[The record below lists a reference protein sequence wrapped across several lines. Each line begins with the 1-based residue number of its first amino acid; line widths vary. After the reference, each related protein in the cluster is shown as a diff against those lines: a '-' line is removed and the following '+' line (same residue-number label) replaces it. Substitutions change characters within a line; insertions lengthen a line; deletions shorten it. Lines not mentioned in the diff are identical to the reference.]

1 MARTNTTTPASGSR
15 QVPAVIANREEAS
28 RITQAILDFVS
39 RIPASRVGDSDTPKL
54 RANQLANRAAQ
65 RAALTAGSL
74 ALPPGPIGWLTVMP
88 ELVAIWKIQAQVVS
102 DKTLERFDCSHSP
115 SVNHAL
121 IAELATCRFVLEQ
134 APVLIAGPT
143 GTGKSHLVQSLCHC
157 ALRAGHEVLFI
168 SHAKLLAQ
176 LHAARATDS
185 FERKRRQLARVDVL
199 AIDDFGLRPM
209 RSPQDEDFHDLIDA
223 RYERTTTLLT
233 SNLHFDEWGAAFPNK
248 LMGAATL
255 DRLRDRAYQII
266 LDGETRRKPRPL
278 PEARSPVQAT
288 AGRDASKSPSA
299 AR

>member
-1 MARTNTTTPASGSR
+1 MNPMPQLEPLLKQLRLSFILDSLEAR
-15 QVPAVIANREEAS
+15 NR
-28 RITQAILDFVS
+28 QAIEAKLAYTDF
-39 RIPASRVGDSDTPKL
+39 
-54 RANQLANRAAQ
+54 LALLVEDEVARRDQRQFAQ
-65 RAALTAGSL
+65 RLSR
-74 ALPPGPIGWLTVMP
+74 
-88 ELVAIWKIQAQVVS
+88 AQVVG

-121 IAELATCRFVLEQ
+121 IAELAPCRFVFEH

-185 FERKRRQLARVDVL
+185 FERKLRQLARVDVL

-233 SNLHFDEWGAAFPNK
+233 SNKLCGAPHNLFNAELK
-248 LMGAATL
+248 IM
-255 DRLRDRAYQII
+255 Q
-266 LDGETRRKPRPL
+266 
-278 PEARSPVQAT
+278 SPVVRGSDLMLFLGLFAAHKG
-288 AGRDASKSPSA
+288 AGLEQGDQVIGRLEAPGA
-299 AR
+299 

>member
-1 MARTNTTTPASGSR
+1 MNPMLPLEPLLKQLRLSGILDSLEAR
-15 QVPAVIANREEAS
+15 NR
-28 RITQAILDFVS
+28 QAIEAKLAYTDF
-39 RIPASRVGDSDTPKL
+39 
-54 RANQLANRAAQ
+54 LALLVEDEVARRDQRQFAQ
-65 RAALTAGSL
+65 RLR
-74 ALPPGPIGWLTVMP
+74 
-88 ELVAIWKIQAQVVS
+88 KAQVVS

-185 FERKRRQLARVDVL
+185 FERKLRQLARVDVL

-223 RYERTTTLLT
+223 RYERATTLLT

-288 AGRDASKSPSA
+288 AARDASKPPPA